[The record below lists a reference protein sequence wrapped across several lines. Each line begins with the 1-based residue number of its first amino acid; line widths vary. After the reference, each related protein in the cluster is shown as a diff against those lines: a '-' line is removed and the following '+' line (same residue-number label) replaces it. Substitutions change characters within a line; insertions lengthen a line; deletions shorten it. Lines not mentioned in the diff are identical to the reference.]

1 MKKNVRNKKYAI
13 KEAVSYYILGYK
25 RYEQNINQNGL
36 GDILKDIV
44 EVAQENLNSTEITGV
59 NTELLNRINFN
70 WILSADDF
78 ISYAICIFYV
88 LINREIQITD
98 EKIVKEFLSEIHT
111 HHPRKIMKEAEV
123 ILESVFPELKE
134 DIKEVEESDKKGK

>member
-1 MKKNVRNKKYAI
+1 MKKNVRNKRYAI

-25 RYEQNINQNGL
+25 KYEQNINQNGL

-44 EVAQENLNSTEITGV
+44 EVVQENLNNIEIIGV
-59 NTELLNRINFN
+59 NNELLKRINFS

-78 ISYAICIFYV
+78 IAYAVCIFNV

-98 EKIVKEFLSEIHT
+98 EKIVKEFLSMIHL
-111 HHPRKIMKEAEV
+111 HHPRSVMKEAET
-123 ILESVFPELKE
+123 ILGNCFPELKN
-134 DIKEVEESDKKGK
+134 

>member
-1 MKKNVRNKKYAI
+1 MKKNVRNKRYAI

-25 RYEQNINQNGL
+25 KYEQNINQNGL

-44 EVAQENLNSTEITGV
+44 EVVQENLNNIEIIGV
-59 NTELLNRINFN
+59 NNELLKRINFS

-78 ISYAICIFYV
+78 IAYAVCIFNV

-98 EKIVKEFLSEIHT
+98 EKIVKEFLSMIHL
-111 HHPRKIMKEAEV
+111 HHPRSVMKEAET
-123 ILESVFPELKE
+123 ILENCFPELKN
-134 DIKEVEESDKKGK
+134 